1 MKQVSASVSLI
12 IPTLNASQS
21 IGELIGA
28 LNRQSRPLDEVLVID
43 SGSDD
48 NTADLA
54 RKCGAQV
61 AVIPR
66 SEFDHGGTRHKAFLM
81 TKTDYVL
88 FMTQDALPA
97 NDRYVENLLE
107 PFGDEKIAMVSGRQL
122 PRADARAFEKLV
134 RGFNYPSAS
143 FVRDLSD
150 LPTLGIK
157 TFFASD
163 TCSAYRRTAYLE
175 CGGFDNPCN
184 TNEDMLMAAKFISA
198 HYKVAYAANAEVI
211 HSHNLS
217 LKQQYCRNKEIGIFL
232 KNHKAELMNASEYGE
247 GKRMVLYVMK
257 RLFDDRQYGEILA
270 FFFDCIARFCGNKA
284 GKVSR

>member
-1 MKQVSASVSLI
+1 MV

-21 IGELIGA
+21 ISELIGA

-43 SGSDD
+43 SSSDD

-54 RKCGAQV
+54 RESGAQV
-61 AVIPR
+61 TVIPR

-81 TKTDYVL
+81 AKTDYVL

-97 NDRYVENLLE
+97 NDQYVENLLE
-107 PFGDEKIAMVSGRQL
+107 PFSDERIAMVSGRQL
-122 PRADARAFEKLV
+122 PRADARPFERLV
-134 RGFNYPSAS
+134 RAFNYPSVS

-163 TCSAYRRTAYLE
+163 ACSAYRRTAYLD

-184 TNEDMLMAAKFISA
+184 TNEDMLMASKFIGA
-198 HYKVAYAANAEVI
+198 DYKVAYAANAEAI

-217 LKQQYCRNKEIGIFL
+217 FRQQYRRNKEIGIFL
-232 KNHKAELMNASEYGE
+232 KNHKTELMNASEYGE
-247 GKRMVLYVMK
+247 GKRMVLYVLK
-257 RLFDDRQYGEILA
+257 HLCEDKHYGEIPP
-270 FFFDCIARFCGNKA
+270 FFLDCVARYCGNKA
-284 GKVSR
+284 GKLS